1 MNSEQSEILKH
12 FFRQVAELAGDTLT
26 AFVEV
31 GKEDQVSNATQTH
44 RVELSGN
51 RFLNRKEIADRL
63 GVSVRH
69 IGNLINEGLPTVPVG
84 ERRVLFNYEEVLTW
98 IKDGRPK
105 ERGKIK
111 LRVVS

>member
-1 MNSEQSEILKH
+1 MNSEQAEILKH
-12 FFRQVAELAGDTLT
+12 FFRQVAELANDTLT

-31 GKEDQVSNATQTH
+31 GIEDQVSNSTQSH
-44 RVELSGN
+44 QVELSEN
-51 RFLNRKEIADRL
+51 KYLNRKEIADRL

-84 ERRVLFNYEEVLTW
+84 ERRVLFDCEQVLTW
-98 IKDGRPK
+98 IKNGRSK
-105 ERGKIK
+105 GRGKTK

>member
-1 MNSEQSEILKH
+1 MNAEQAEILKH
-12 FFRQVAELAGDTLT
+12 FFRQVAELASDTLT

-31 GKEDQVSNATQTH
+31 EKEDQVSNATQSH
-44 RVELSGN
+44 RVELSEN

-69 IGNLINEGLPTVPVG
+69 IGNLINEGLPTESVG
-84 ERRVLFNYEEVLTW
+84 QGRVLFDCEKVLTW

-105 ERGKIK
+105 GRGKTK